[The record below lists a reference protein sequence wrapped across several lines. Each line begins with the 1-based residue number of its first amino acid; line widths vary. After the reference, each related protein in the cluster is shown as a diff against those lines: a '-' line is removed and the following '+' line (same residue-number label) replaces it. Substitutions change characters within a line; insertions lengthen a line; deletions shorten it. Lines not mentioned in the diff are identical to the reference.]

1 MGGASRIGRRSIV
14 TTLYRPPAPR
24 ALGPNAALFRGILT
38 GDRDLI
44 ALIPKQAYSQKVARM
59 GVSRRK
65 IVLVNDP
72 TLVRRVMT
80 TDFEAFP
87 KNDLMSGALAPMI
100 NDGLFV
106 SSGDT
111 WRRQRSLVD
120 GAFSHFRVNHAF
132 TAMAAAV
139 DAAEARMDSVADTG
153 ATFSIDREMTH
164 LTADI
169 IFRTLFSIP
178 LEEADAGD
186 FFDAW
191 ATFQNSIANIGLGQL
206 ILGKPW
212 ADIRQPP
219 EALAAAAVVRGRLGA
234 LIDAR
239 LSGTSGTGD
248 DICSD
253 VVAARHPETG
263 EGFNREELVDQ
274 IATFFIAGHE
284 TTASVLTWAFFI
296 LTQNP
301 SLATRMRA
309 EITET
314 VGEGPIDFQATK
326 RLAATRNVFRETL
339 RLYPPLGFIPRVS
352 LENTELGG
360 VSVPRGA
367 MVMIA
372 PWIIH
377 RHELLWDNPNRFD
390 SDRFLPDREKKQPP
404 GAYIPFGLGPRVC
417 AGAAFATMEAVLIL
431 SRLVRR
437 YDFQALDPGS
447 VRPINHLSTRPA
459 RSIDAAA
466 SRVLY

>member
-1 MGGASRIGRRSIV
+1 MTAP
-14 TTLYRPPAPR
+14 YRPPAPK

-44 ALIPKQAYSQKVARM
+44 ALIPKQAYRQKVARM

-72 TLVRRVMT
+72 ALVRRVMT
-80 TDFEAFP
+80 TDFETFP

-106 SSGDT
+106 SSGET
-111 WRRQRSLVD
+111 WRRQRTLVD
-120 GAFSHFRVNHAF
+120 GAFTHFRVNHAF

-139 DAAEARMDSVADTG
+139 DAAEARLDVAAEAG
-153 ATFSIDREMTH
+153 KSFSIDREMTH

-178 LEEADAGD
+178 LEDADAGE

-191 ATFQNSIANIGLGQL
+191 ATFQNSIANIGLVQL

-212 ADIRQPP
+212 AEILQPP
-219 EALAAAAVVRGRLGA
+219 EAIAAAAVVRGRLGA
-234 LIDAR
+234 LIDER
-239 LSGTSGTGD
+239 LSKSGEGTD
-248 DICSD
+248 DISTD
-253 VVAARHPETG
+253 VIAARHPETG
-263 EGFNREELVDQ
+263 DGFNREELIDQ

-296 LTQNP
+296 LTQQP
-301 SLATRMRA
+301 ELATAMRG
-309 EITET
+309 EIARV
-314 VGEGPIDFQATK
+314 VGDGPIDFQATK
-326 RLAATRNVFRETL
+326 RLTTTRNVFRETL

-352 LENTELGG
+352 LERTELGG

-377 RHELLWDNPNRFD
+377 RHELLWDNPNHFD
-390 SDRFLPDREKKQPP
+390 PDRFLPERETKQPP

-431 SRLVRR
+431 ARLIRR
-437 YDFQALDPGS
+437 YDFRALNPVS

-459 RSIDAAA
+459 RSIDVAA
-466 SRVLY
+466 SRVL

>member
-1 MGGASRIGRRSIV
+1 MNAP
-14 TTLYRPPAPR
+14 YRPPAPR

-44 ALIPKQAYSQKVARM
+44 ALIPKQAYRQKVAPM

-65 IVLVNDP
+65 IVVVNDP
-72 TLVRRVMT
+72 DLVRRVMT
-80 TDFEAFP
+80 TDFEVFP
-87 KNDLMSGALAPMI
+87 KNDLMCGALAPMI

-106 SSGDT
+106 SNGDT
-111 WRRQRSLVD
+111 WRRQRTLVD
-120 GAFSHFRVNHAF
+120 GAFTHFRVNHAF

-139 DAAEARMDSVADTG
+139 DAAEARLDAHVATG
-153 ATFSIDREMTH
+153 AAFSIDREMTH

-178 LEEADAGD
+178 LEEADADD

-191 ATFQNSIANIGLGQL
+191 ERFHNSIANIGLVQL

-212 ADIRQPP
+212 AEVRQPP
-219 EALAAAAVVRGRLGA
+219 AALDAARYVRGRLGA

-239 LSGTSGTGD
+239 LSGDGPSGD
-248 DICSD
+248 DICAD
-253 VVAARHPETG
+253 VIAARHPENG
-263 EGFNREELVDQ
+263 EGFDREELIDQ

-296 LTQNP
+296 LTQHADLP
-301 SLATRMRA
+301 EAMRT
-309 EITET
+309 EIEKE
-314 VGEGPIDFQATK
+314 VGDGPIDFAATK
-326 RLAATRNVFRETL
+326 RLTTTRNMFRETL

-352 LENTELGG
+352 LRDTELGG
-360 VSVPRGA
+360 VAVPRGA
-367 MVMIA
+367 MVMIS

-377 RHELLWDNPNRFD
+377 RHELLWDKPNDFD
-390 SDRFLPDREKKQPP
+390 PDRFLPDREKKQPP

-431 SRLVRR
+431 SRLIRR
-437 YDFQALDPGS
+437 YDFRALDPAS

-459 RSIDAAA
+459 RRIDVTA
-466 SRVLY
+466 SRVPPT